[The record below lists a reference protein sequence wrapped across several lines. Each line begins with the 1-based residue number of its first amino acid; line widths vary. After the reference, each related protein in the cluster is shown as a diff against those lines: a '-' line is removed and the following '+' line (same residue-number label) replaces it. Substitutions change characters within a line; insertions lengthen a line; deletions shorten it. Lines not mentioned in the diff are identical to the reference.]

1 MEDLEIRVGEEP
13 RIEVHQYATVVVVAT
28 VAAALILQAF
38 LPVHFHWAKMFDLP
52 LLVTLYFALSRRNPS
67 SGLLLGMIIGLLQ
80 DSLSHTSIGAYGI
93 AKTLVG
99 FFASSLGS
107 RIEVD
112 HPLSRFLLTIAFC
125 LFHNGVVLLI
135 DRLLLGQHGR
145 YFTLPLL
152 LGALVNAGLAVFL
165 FALLDRLRKR

>member
-1 MEDLEIRVGEEP
+1 MEDLEVRVGKEP
-13 RIEVHQYATVVVVAT
+13 RIEVHQYATIVVVVA

-38 LPVHFHWAKMFDLP
+38 LPVHFHWAKMLDLP

-67 SGLLLGMIIGLLQ
+67 SGLILGMIIGLFQ
-80 DSLSHTSIGAYGI
+80 DSLSHTDLGLYGI

-99 FFASSLGS
+99 YFASSLGS

-112 HPLSRFLLTIAFC
+112 HPVSRFFLTIAFC
-125 LFHNGVVLLI
+125 LFHNGVVMVI
-135 DRLLLGQHGR
+135 ERLLLGKHEH

-152 LGALVNAGLAVFL
+152 LGALVNAALAVFL
-165 FALLDRLRKR
+165 FAFLDLLRKR